1 MGGNE
6 TQDLPVINL
15 SDKNMKPG
23 TELWNSTRNSVRE
36 AMEHHGWF
44 VAEYNSF
51 PAELHKSVLEASK
64 ELLDLPPEVKVKN
77 ENHKAGHGYITMS
90 SDDQPVHEGLGID
103 QANDIQ
109 QCRRFSSLMWPD
121 HHNNDRF
128 CETVNA
134 YAKMQA
140 ELEQLVIRMLF
151 ESYNLER
158 YTEKHIRGSRYLLR
172 LLKYRRL
179 PNGEPNRKFISHTD
193 KSFISILHQ
202 NHITGLMLKS
212 EKEDVWYPFT
222 PSPTKF
228 AVMAGDAIMAWS
240 NDRIKSCYHK
250 VEMESVEMRYSFGF
264 FSFQENM
271 ISTPEEMVDK
281 DHPLAYKPFHHDGL
295 LAFYETVEVHLKAH
309 RTMTKAYCGIQQAHE
324 PNHNHT
330 QT

>member
-128 CETVNA
+128 W
-134 YAKMQA
+134 YY
-140 ELEQLVIRMLF
+140 LF
-151 ESYNLER
+151 IKWFN
-158 YTEKHIRGSRYLLR
+158 
-172 LLKYRRL
+172 
-179 PNGEPNRKFISHTD
+179 
-193 KSFISILHQ
+193 
-202 NHITGLMLKS
+202 
-212 EKEDVWYPFT
+212 
-222 PSPTKF
+222 
-228 AVMAGDAIMAWS
+228 
-240 NDRIKSCYHK
+240 IKSLLLLW
-250 VEMESVEMRYSFGF
+250 MW
-264 FSFQENM
+264 ENK
-271 ISTPEEMVDK
+271 IK
-281 DHPLAYKPFHHDGL
+281 I
-295 LAFYETVEVHLKAH
+295 LKKSK
-309 RTMTKAYCGIQQAHE
+309 TWMK
-324 PNHNHT
+324 
-330 QT
+330 